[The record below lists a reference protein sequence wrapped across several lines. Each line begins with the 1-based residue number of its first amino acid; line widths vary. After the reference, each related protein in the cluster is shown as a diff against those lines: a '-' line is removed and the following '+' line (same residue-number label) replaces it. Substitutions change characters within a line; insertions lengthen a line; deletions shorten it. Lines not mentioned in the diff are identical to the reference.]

1 MQFAFTPEQEMI
13 RDAAREFVAGHG
25 GSDRLRAV
33 LAGERGYDPQAWQA
47 LAVELGWTGLALPES
62 AGGGGLGAVELAI
75 LLEETGRRL
84 FVSPFFAT
92 SGLAAALLR
101 ECVPRD
107 RQEHWLRPIA
117 AGACIATAAL
127 TGDSGQP
134 GAIEVTFAPDGSGG
148 GRLDGHASFV
158 PYGDVADLV
167 LVAARAAGSQGDE
180 AITLVALQRGSSGCT
195 AQRLVTMDQTRP
207 YARLGFDGARV
218 GPDAIVGGVGQVG
231 AALARGVQVAQV
243 AFAAEQLGGAFGALE
258 MTVEYARQRV
268 QFGRIIGSFQA
279 IKHRL
284 ADLLVACE
292 AAKSAVYYAACT
304 VDEYRAGTAGARDL
318 AEAAALVQSC
328 CSEAFMQCGAN
339 AIQLHG
345 GIGFTWEHEAQ
356 LYFKR
361 ARSALTYLGTPD
373 WHREQ
378 IARLIGLDDGPPA
391 IAGCQP

>member
-1 MQFAFTPEQEMI
+1 MLFAFTPEQEMI

-25 GSDRLRAV
+25 SSDRLRAV
-33 LAGERGYDPQAWQA
+33 LAGEQGYDPKAWQA
-47 LAVELGWTGLALPES
+47 LAVELGWTGLALPE
-62 AGGGGLGAVELAI
+62 AVGGGGQGAVELAI
-75 LLEETGRRL
+75 LLEEMGRRL
-84 FVSPFFAT
+84 FMSPFFAT

-101 ECVPRD
+101 ECAPSD
-107 RQEHWLRPIA
+107 QQERWLRPFA
-117 AGACIATAAL
+117 AGECIATAAL
-127 TGDSGQP
+127 SGDSGRP
-134 GAIEVTFAPDGSGG
+134 GVIEVSFTPDGSGG

-158 PYGDVADLV
+158 LYGDVADLV
-167 LVAARAAGSQGDE
+167 LVAARAAGSTGDE
-180 AITLVALQRGSSGCT
+180 AITLVALSRGASGCT
-195 AQRLVTMDQTRP
+195 GKRLVTLDQTRP
-207 YARLGFDGARV
+207 YARLVLDGVRV
-218 GPDAIVGGVGQVG
+218 EAGAVVGGVGQAG

-268 QFGRIIGSFQA
+268 QFGRVIGSFQA

-304 VDEYRAGTAGARDL
+304 VDEYRAGTASARDL
-318 AEAAALVQSC
+318 AEAAALVRSC

-361 ARSALTYLGTPD
+361 ARSALTYLGSPD
-373 WHREQ
+373 YHREQ
-378 IARLIGLDDGPPA
+378 IAQLIGLDDGAPVA
-391 IAGCQP
+391 TGGTR

>member
-13 RDAAREFVAGHG
+13 REAAREFVAGHG
-25 GSDRLRAV
+25 SSTHLRAV
-33 LAGERGYDPQAWQA
+33 LAGAQGYDPQSWQA
-47 LAVELGWTGLALPES
+47 LAVELGWTGLALPENV
-62 AGGGGLGAVELAI
+62 GGGGLGAVELAI

-84 FVSPFFAT
+84 FMSPLFAT
-92 SGLAAALLR
+92 SGLATALLC
-101 ECVPRD
+101 ECAAPAQ
-107 RQEHWLRPIA
+107 QERWLRPIA

-127 TGDSGQP
+127 TGDSGRP
-134 GAIEVTFAPDGSGG
+134 EAIGMTLTPDGGGG

-158 PYGDVADLV
+158 LYGDVSDLV
-167 LVAARAAGSQGDE
+167 LIAARTQGQAGDE
-180 AITLVALQRGSSGCT
+180 ATTLVVLPRGTAGCT
-195 AQRLVTMDQTRP
+195 AARLVTMDPTRP
-207 YARLGFDGARV
+207 YARLCCAGVRV
-218 GPDAIVGGVGQVG
+218 GPDAIIGGIGQAG
-231 AALARGVQVAQV
+231 TALARGLQIAQI

-268 QFGRIIGSFQA
+268 QFGRVIGSFQA
-279 IKHRL
+279 VKHRL

-292 AAKSAVYYAACT
+292 AAKSAVCYAACM
-304 VDEYRAGTAGARDL
+304 VDEYRAGTATAQEL

-345 GIGFTWEHEAQ
+345 GIGFTWEHDAQ

-373 WHREQ
+373 WHRER
-378 IARLIGLDDGPPA
+378 IARLIGLDDPPPA
-391 IAGCQP
+391 AAGDGR